1 MAIVSHSIKPLIIIV
16 KSPTVAI
23 TNGIENSVT
32 IGLIIAF
39 MIEKISPAKRN
50 VAIISLVEPL
60 QLSPKSVTTIQSDNE
75 QANHLSRNKSIF
87 FIPFSILARP
97 SCYFFWGLDFLYSP
111 SVSSLARNVKP
122 WHFPSSLQSLAS

>member
-39 MIEKISPAKRN
+39 IIEKISPAKRN

-60 QLSPKSVTTIQSDNE
+60 QLSPKSVTTIQSDSE
-75 QANHLSRNKSIF
+75 QTNHLSRNKSIF
-87 FIPFSILARP
+87 FIPFSILAHSRHAISSGDSISYTRP
-97 SCYFFWGLDFLYSP
+97 QP
-111 SVSSLARNVKP
+111 LA
-122 WHFPSSLQSLAS
+122 